1 MVLSHELTHNVQA
14 KTAALWFVSDTPGLS
29 RHPTP
34 TAYGL
39 SRAIVRR
46 RNSQCISDV
55 TGGMSCK

>member
-14 KTAALWFVSDTPGLS
+14 KTAALWFVSDTRGF
-29 RHPTP
+29 P

-39 SRAIVRR
+39 SRAIVHR